1 MIVKAK
7 FKITSNIKGQLVE
20 DERVMTLSPSRIGVG
35 GLLRFEDEDVFQ
47 VRKELA
53 SLHNVSFGSVR
64 IVQIRRIGPA

>member
-20 DERVMTLSPSRIGVG
+20 DERVMTLSTSRIGVG
-35 GLLRFEDEDVFQ
+35 GLLRFENEDVFQ

-53 SLHNVSFGSVR
+53 SFHNVSFGSVR